1 MNNNC
6 YICLFIFINLLPIF
20 AHQTNVRPPLSFT
33 IPQFNLDTE
42 NILYEGDATPS
53 LGMVELNTVSQL
65 FRVGRCTYS
74 QPLHLWDSA
83 TGSLA
88 DFTTHFTFMV
98 DTHNSSKFSDGF
110 AFFLAPVGYP
120 IPPNSAGGSLGLFNS
135 STNFAV
141 SKNQIVAVE
150 FDSYTN
156 IEWDPNGPHVGI
168 NVNKISSIVNT
179 SWVFSSNRRKVANA
193 WITYNATT
201 NDLSVFWTYKENPN
215 PTFIDSSFSLS
226 HRVDLREVLPEW
238 VTIGFSAATGT
249 APERHVISYWE
260 FKAHLDSGEI
270 RNKQKDTKMK
280 KKYLIGGI
288 AAFTLL
294 ILMIGVA
301 LCRLDVKKR
310 TVRIGGHENYSK
322 DVTSINKDL
331 ERRAFPKRFSYK
343 ELIAATNGFANTGR
357 LGQGGS
363 GHVYKGILQ
372 DLGCAIAKIFINEV
386 KIISRLIHRNLVQ
399 FIGWCHKE
407 GECLLVYAYM
417 PNSSLDTHLSDIA
430 LGLASAL
437 RYLHEDAEQCVLH
450 RDIKS
455 ANILLDKDFST
466 KLGDFGIAKLVDPWS
481 RTQMIGAVGTF
492 GYIAP
497 EYVNGGRASKECDMF
512 SFGVVALEIA
522 CGRRTYQDGEFH
534 VPLVTDERLDKI
546 FDKNEMECLL
556 IVGLWCTHPNSKGR
570 PRAGKVM
577 KVLEL
582 EAPLPELPHDM
593 HELEHHL
600 SHHDLI

>member
-1 MNNNC
+1 
-6 YICLFIFINLLPIF
+6 
-20 AHQTNVRPPLSFT
+20 
-33 IPQFNLDTE
+33 
-42 NILYEGDATPS
+42 
-53 LGMVELNTVSQL
+53 
-65 FRVGRCTYS
+65 
-74 QPLHLWDSA
+74 
-83 TGSLA
+83 
-88 DFTTHFTFMV
+88 MV

-110 AFFLAPVGYP
+110 AFFLAPCP
-120 IPPNSAGGSLGLFNS
+120 K
-135 STNFAV
+135 T
-141 SKNQIVAVE
+141 KIVAVE

-201 NDLSVFWTYKENPN
+201 NYLSVFWTYKENPN
-215 PTFIDSSFSLS
+215 PAFIDSSFSLS

-249 APERHVISYWE
+249 APERHVISSWE

-270 RNKQKDTKMK
+270 RNKQKDTKIK

-288 AAFTLL
+288 AALTLL

-301 LCRLDVKKR
+301 LCRLVVKKR
-310 TVRIGGHENYSK
+310 TVRIRGHENYSK

-343 ELIAATNGFANTGR
+343 ELVAATNGFANTGR

-372 DLGCAIAKIFINEV
+372 DLGCVIAVKKIFAKSDYYEKIFINEV

-399 FIGWCHKE
+399 FIGWCHEE

-417 PNSSLDTHLSDIA
+417 PNSSLDTHLFGCKTTLQWKFRYKIA

-437 RYLHEDAEQCVLH
+437 HYLHEDAEQCVLH

-481 RTQMIGAVGTF
+481 RTQTIGAVGTF

-497 EYVNGGRASKECDMF
+497 EYANGGRASKECDMF
-512 SFGVVALEIA
+512 SIGVVALEIA

-534 VPLVTDERLDKI
+534 VPLVSWVWQLYLAGNLLYAADERLDKI

-556 IVGLWCTHPNSKGR
+556 IVGLWCTHPNNKGR